1 MVISGIFGGRALP
14 LIAALIS
21 VSLAFVGC
29 KKDGDAQPPE
39 SDEAGAADGE
49 ADGDDEY
56 GELEDPEESPYLDF
70 SNFNDRVEEHLP
82 EIVACYQETA
92 GKDPEAPDGRV
103 KTTFVINGDGKV
115 TTIKFDEQRSTLYHP
130 ALNECIDR
138 VASEWTFNISLT
150 GGDST
155 MPYTFDLESGGL
167 LP

>member
-1 MVISGIFGGRALP
+1 MVFSGVSGGCPLP
-14 LIAALIS
+14 LIAALLS

-29 KKDGDAQPPE
+29 KKDSDAQPPV
-39 SDEAGAADGE
+39 SDEAEAEDGE
-49 ADGDDEY
+49 LDDDDDE

-70 SNFNDRVEEHLP
+70 SNFNDRVEEHLA
-82 EIVACYQETA
+82 EIVTCYQETA
-92 GKDPEAPDGRV
+92 GKDPEVDAGRV

-115 TTIKFDEQRSTLYHP
+115 TKIKFDEQRSTLYHP

-150 GGDST
+150 GGDTT